1 MSLFIK
7 TSLPPGTQNPT
18 ERIPC
23 VIWPFAG
30 KSPQIHGQSS
40 STMSPPRIGV
50 VYVFSGSFPLSSS
63 QATLSQLSPI
73 QTLLFQWEQC
83 RKIFWC
89 LVKLV
94 QLETWL
100 QGFLWQPEQK
110 MIRGKAVLPTGMW
123 DVCLCVHTSMWSMEE
138 RNDDEGND
146 LLPSQTDTGLN
157 CYCNFKTA

>member
-1 MSLFIK
+1 M
-7 TSLPPGTQNPT
+7 
-18 ERIPC
+18 
-23 VIWPFAG
+23 
-30 KSPQIHGQSS
+30 
-40 STMSPPRIGV
+40 
-50 VYVFSGSFPLSSS
+50 
-63 QATLSQLSPI
+63 
-73 QTLLFQWEQC
+73 
-83 RKIFWC
+83 
-89 LVKLV
+89 KLV

-138 RNDDEGND
+138 RNDDEEND